1 MKNTKNQNELI
12 LGLDLG
18 TNSVGWALIRSERG
32 ASAGIVDAGVRIF
45 SAGVN
50 ADPTSG
56 KNESR
61 AVDRRRMRMMR
72 RQLARK
78 KVRRKT
84 VLRLLTK
91 AGLLPI
97 GIAPSRQPKKGE
109 FSNWKKL
116 LSVNVYELRTR
127 ALDEKLEPFELG
139 RVLFHLA
146 HRRGFKS
153 NKKETTRSHTN
164 AESKEELKGLKG
176 EIKSLDE
183 AIHTTGCRTLG
194 EYFFKNLDLERRV
207 RTRHTSRKMYREEF
221 DLIWAKQA
229 GYTPDLLDEKLR
241 KALVR
246 AIFYQRPI
254 PSQKERVGKCEL
266 EPCKRRCAQALLHAQ
281 EARLLQDL
289 NHLELVWP
297 NGEQAPLTPDQRAK
311 LLALLEITERLTF
324 SRARKELGI
333 KRSTGIEFNIE
344 KGGREDIKGNV
355 TAARIR
361 EVVGARWDE
370 AGETFKTDMVDTL
383 MGMENEDAIAGR
395 ARKVW
400 GFDEE
405 MADNFSQI
413 CLEDSYSGHSTKAL
427 NNLLPHLRNGL
438 PYAQAR
444 EQAYPN
450 KAWRTAEIHDE
461 LPPCENLRNPIV
473 QRTLAEMRRVVNAL
487 ITEYGKPGKIRI
499 ELARDLKQSAKNRE
513 ADWKAMR
520 SREKQRNAARKALI
534 EQVGLKNPKPRDI
547 EKWLLYE
554 ECGKVCPYTGKSIGA
569 SALFGD
575 NPQFDIEHIIPFS
588 RSLDNSFANKTLC
601 EVAANRN
608 EKKNLTPFEAYGQTD
623 RWNDILLRVTKF
635 TGEFT
640 KEKLRRF
647 MLEKVAGES
656 EFMVDFASRNLNDTR
671 YASVKAAE
679 SLAVLYPPDE
689 RVSRIQV
696 STGRTTSLF
705 RAAWGLN
712 RILGSGDA
720 KSRDDHRHHAID
732 AVVIALT
739 TPSMTHELSLAASRS
754 WLTTRRAGTFT
765 DMPDPWPDFEEVVR
779 QAIGRIVVSHRVD
792 RHLNGQLHQET
803 YYGQIR
809 IAGEERWVIRKSLA
823 RLTEAEIA
831 SGAIVDKAVRKAVE
845 AKLAETGL
853 KADKCFQNGQNTPYL
868 VAKSG
873 RRIPIHKVRVLQSV
887 NPVTVAPG
895 TEKARHVV
903 SGNNYALEVF
913 ACKDKTDKAAWR
925 THVVS
930 RREAMQ
936 RLRQIRNN
944 RKGDIIRR
952 QDEEGNP
959 LQFSLVI
966 GELIKAKWKGKEVI
980 CLVQGISQ
988 DFYSIRLNSDAR
1000 PESAIRQQKDRM
1012 IIQSDA
1018 TLYKLVS
1025 AKLAID
1031 PIGRTHVSH
1040 N

>member
-1 MKNTKNQNELI
+1 MKRNEIHDELV

-18 TNSVGWALIRSERG
+18 TNSVGWALIRAERG
-32 ASAGIVDAGVRIF
+32 AIAGIVDAGVRIF

-50 ADPTSG
+50 IDPTSG

-78 KVRRKT
+78 KVRRQT
-84 VLRLLTK
+84 VLRLLTA
-91 AGLLPI
+91 AGLLPS
-97 GIAPSRQPKKGE
+97 GEAPARQPKKGD
-109 FSNWKKL
+109 FSAWKKL
-116 LSVNVYELRTR
+116 LSVNAYELRAR
-127 ALDEKLEPFELG
+127 ALDEKLEPHELG
-139 RVLFHLA
+139 RALFHLA

-153 NKKETTRSHTN
+153 NKKESARTQ
-164 AESKEELKGLKG
+164 AKADGKDDLKGLKG

-183 AIHTTGCRTLG
+183 AIRSTGCRTLG
-194 EYFFKNLDLERRV
+194 EYFSKNLDLERRV

-229 GYTPDLLDEKLR
+229 GFAPDILDEKLR

-266 EPCKRRCAQALLHAQ
+266 EPAKRRCAQALLHAQ

-297 NGEQAPLTPDQRAK
+297 NGEQAPLSADQRAK
-311 LLALLEITERLTF
+311 LLALLETSERLTF
-324 SRARKELGI
+324 SKARKELGI
-333 KRSTGIEFNIE
+333 KKSTGIEFNLE

-361 EVVGARWDE
+361 EVVGARWDGADE
-370 AGETFKTDMVDTL
+370 VLKADMVDTL
-383 MGMENEDAIAGR
+383 MGMENEDAIARR
-395 ARKVW
+395 ARKAW
-400 GFDEE
+400 GFDDEL
-405 MADNFSQI
+405 ADNFSQI
-413 CLEDSYSGHSTKAL
+413 CLEDSYAGHSSKAL
-427 NNLLPHLRNGL
+427 HKLLPHLRNGL

-487 ITEYGKPGKIRI
+487 IAEYGKPGKIRI

-513 ADWKAMR
+513 ADWKTMR

-534 EQVGLKNPKPRDI
+534 EQVGMKNPKPRDV

-554 ECGKVCPYTGKSIGA
+554 ECGRVCPYTGKSIGA

-608 EKKNLTPFEAYGQTD
+608 EKKNQTPFEAYGQAE

-635 TGEFT
+635 SGEYT

-656 EFMVDFASRNLNDTR
+656 EFMADFASRNLNDTR

-679 SLAVLYPPDE
+679 NLAVLYPPEE
-689 RVSRIQV
+689 RLARIQV

-732 AVVIALT
+732 AIVIALT
-739 TPSMTHELSLAASRS
+739 TPGMTHELSLAASRS
-754 WLTTRRAGTFT
+754 WLTTGRAGTFT
-765 DMPDPWPDFEEVVR
+765 DMQEPWPGFEEAIR

-792 RHLNGQLHQET
+792 RHVNGQLHQET
-803 YYGQIR
+803 FYGQIR
-809 IAGEERWVIRKSLA
+809 LAGRERWVIRKLLA

-831 SGAIVDKAVRKAVE
+831 SGAIVDSAVRKAVE

-853 KADKCFQNGQNTPYL
+853 KPDKCFQNGQNTPCL
-868 VAKSG
+868 VAKGG
-873 RRIPIHKVRVLQSV
+873 RKIPIRKVRVLQSV
-887 NPVTVAPG
+887 NPVTLAPG
-895 TEKARHVV
+895 TAKARHVV

-913 ACKDKTDKAAWR
+913 ACKDKTGKAALR

-936 RLRQIRNN
+936 RLRQIRNS
-944 RKGDIIRR
+944 RQGTVIRR

-959 LQFSLVI
+959 LKYSLVI
-966 GELIKAKWKGKEVI
+966 GELIKVKWKGEEVI
-980 CLVQGISQ
+980 CLVQGISP
-988 DFYSIRLNSDAR
+988 DFYSIRRHSDAR
-1000 PESAIRQQKDRM
+1000 PETVIRQQRDRM

-1018 TLYKLVS
+1018 TFDKLVS
-1025 AKLAID
+1025 DKLAID

-1040 N
+1040 D